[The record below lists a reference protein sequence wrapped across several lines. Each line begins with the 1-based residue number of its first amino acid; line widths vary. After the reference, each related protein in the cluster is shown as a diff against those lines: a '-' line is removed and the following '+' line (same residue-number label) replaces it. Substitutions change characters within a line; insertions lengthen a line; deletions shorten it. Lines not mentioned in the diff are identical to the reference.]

1 MKATRE
7 VVRKYY
13 KYDTSNPRYN
23 INAIGNLIN
32 SEGVISGFSTSNYAT
47 VPNTFNFLDAST
59 YKVKVKFTT
68 GSNISTVQCIFN
80 SLYTIFLFIQ
90 NGSFKFGLGNG
101 SSWSILDYSTVISS
115 VSANTEYLFEL
126 EFTGTQYLIKLNNE
140 LLYTVTSTNKIG
152 SGSSKF
158 TLGIASDIT
167 SPFFGTIDL
176 NSCNISVDDKV
187 AWQGVTYPVIES
199 TSSDY
204 DFYGDVLANKVPKN
218 VVRKY
223 YKVLAS
229 KYVQPVNP
237 SGITATSGWTN
248 PRNAFDGSNSTYA
261 SCNSLTPYIEW
272 DIGENICLAGVNT
285 VGLWVSSKA
294 VATNFKIYSVDEN
307 GEETELG
314 TTKGAA
320 NTATYYTYAR
330 FEPVIVNKLRFRITQ
345 TYSGA
350 PSRTAQINLVTVSKT
365 VESTEEDY
373 DFYKDVND
381 CYGVH
386 LDEVQPWIQPALVE
400 NGTAGGDSFAVFADS
415 ERTSH
420 YAYYAMDGDTTY
432 TKSWFS
438 NEVASD
444 VFYGFYNPEPIKV
457 SKFTFMNY
465 NANDPNYTYCTRL
478 GRVQISDDGVTWTD
492 IKSYTNTVVGNS
504 GATWSIDLSDNT
516 NYSKYYRIYSDT
528 NASAYGWII
537 TEFTIEAVQ
546 KKNN

>member
-1 MKATRE
+1 MKA
-7 VVRKYY
+7 VVEIERKYFEYINQSY
-13 KYDTSNPRYN
+13 KDVS
-23 INAIGNLIN
+23 
-32 SEGVISGFSTSNYAT
+32 V
-47 VPNTFNFLDAST
+47 
-59 YKVKVKFTT
+59 YKAVKDVK
-68 GSNISTVQCIFN
+68 
-80 SLYTIFLFIQ
+80 
-90 NGSFKFGLGNG
+90 
-101 SSWSILDYSTVISS
+101 
-115 VSANTEYLFEL
+115 
-126 EFTGTQYLIKLNNE
+126 
-140 LLYTVTSTNKIG
+140 
-152 SGSSKF
+152 
-158 TLGIASDIT
+158 
-167 SPFFGTIDL
+167 
-176 NSCNISVDDKV
+176 
-187 AWQGVTYPVIES
+187 
-199 TSSDY
+199 
-204 DFYGDVLANKVPKN
+204 
-218 VVRKY
+218 RKY

-248 PRNAFDGSNSTYA
+248 PWNAFDGSNSTYA

-272 DIGENICLAGVNT
+272 DIGENICLVGVDT
-285 VGLWVSSKA
+285 IGLWISSKA
-294 VATNFKIYSVDEN
+294 VATNFNIYSVDEN

-350 PSRTAQINLVTVSKT
+350 PSRTAQINLVTIGKT
-365 VESTEEDY
+365 AKSTEEDY

-381 CYGVH
+381 CYGVR
-386 LDEVQPWIQPALVE
+386 LDEVQPWIQPVLVE

-420 YAYYAMDGDTTY
+420 YAYYAMDGNTSPTN
-432 TKSWFS
+432 SWMS
-438 NEVASD
+438 EYISSGS
-444 VFYGFYNPEPIKV
+444 YIGFYSPNSLNV
-457 SKFTFMNY
+457 TGLTFKNY
-465 NANDPNYTYCTRL
+465 NANDPNYTYCTRF

-537 TEFTIEAVQ
+537 TELTIEAVQ
-546 KKNN
+546 KK